1 MKTNKKWMLLIAVVM
16 LFAFAAVAVA
26 GPAAQK
32 ISASLDSS
40 VKFNVNGN
48 AWTPKA
54 ANGTTL
60 TPIMYNGSLYLPV
73 RAIGDA
79 LGVKVDWKADTRTV
93 ILGENAA
100 PKEEPKKEEVKKEE
114 PKKEE
119 VKKEEVKKEEPKKE
133 EVKKEEPKPAAA
145 NPADVVKAAIAA
157 FKPAKATFT
166 INAVVK
172 GTSVGDLNVKV
183 NGTGAVD
190 DSKKVSS
197 KWSGDLGALGTSNPT
212 GAFCPFSELV
222 AGPEADAL
230 NIVNGGKISQE
241 GEFTVITVSG
251 VAIPPSFK
259 SVLDNT
265 SQMVKVAFNL
275 KMDAKIKINK
285 AGQVVEITVT
295 AMNGTGNAL
304 GKDMASQGTGSV
316 TYTY

>member
-1 MKTNKKWMLLIAVVM
+1 MNRKWIILIAVVM

-26 GPAAQK
+26 GPAMQK

-40 VKFNVNGN
+40 VKFTVNGN

-79 LGVKVDWKADTRTV
+79 LKVKVDWDNATRTV
-93 ILGENAA
+93 ILGEKAV

-119 VKKEEVKKEEPKKE
+119 VKKEEPKKE
-133 EVKKEEPKPAAA
+133 EVKKEEPKAAA
-145 NPADVVKAAIAA
+145 ATPADAVKAAIAA
-157 FKPAKATFT
+157 FKPANAKFT
-166 INAVVK
+166 VNAVVK
-172 GTSVGDLNVKV
+172 GTSMGDINVKI
-183 NGTGAVD
+183 NGTGAID
-190 DSKKVSS
+190 ASKKGSS
-197 KWSGDLGALGTSNPT
+197 KWSGELGALGNSSPT

-230 NIVNGGKISQE
+230 SIVNGGKISQE

-251 VAIPPSFK
+251 VAIPPSLK

-265 SQMVKVAFNL
+265 SQMVKVAFTL

-285 AGQVVEITVT
+285 AGQVVEITIT
-295 AMNGTGNAL
+295 ALKGTGNAL
-304 GKDMASQGTGSV
+304 GKDMASEGTASI